1 MSITD
6 EGTETPREH
15 GSGLRKR
22 LAELVAAHRDE
33 LDLLRAQRARA
44 EAENARL
51 REQLARLGYVEPE
64 GPTTTSHPSWE
75 P

>member
-6 EGTETPREH
+6 ETTATPRPH
-15 GSGLRKR
+15 GSGLPGG

-33 LDLLRAQRARA
+33 LDLLRGQRARV

-51 REQLARLGYVEPE
+51 REQLARFGYVDSPD
-64 GPTTTSHPSWE
+64 PATTSRPLWE

>member
-33 LDLLRAQRARA
+33 LDLLRGQRARV

-51 REQLARLGYVEPE
+51 REQLARFGYVDSPD
-64 GPTTTSHPSWE
+64 PATTSRPLWE